1 MRRLVLA
8 VRAPL
13 VLAAGCLLALAAA
26 GAPRADYLDPW
37 GLPSGTVT
45 LRLATQDS
53 ITGGGKIHGFDVAAG
68 SVDSLSDYLGLV
80 EAGAV
85 DLLFVELAEGEAAH
99 WLRAPEDP
107 LYLLDRPL
115 IADLG
120 EQPLATIADLLDE
133 TGDPV
138 ALASFVPAVLG
149 HAYGLLQVQAG
160 AAPETTAVK
169 FAVTALDAA
178 ALTIDWAWQPNG
190 TREFIPT
197 RSAASSWGAIK
208 ALY

>member
-1 MRRLVLA
+1 MRRVA
-8 VRAPL
+8 
-13 VLAAGCLLALAAA
+13 LAACALLALAAT

-37 GLPSGTVT
+37 GLPSGTAT

-53 ITGGGKIHGFDVAAG
+53 ITGGGRIQGIDFATG
-68 SVDSLSDYLGLV
+68 SVDSLRDYLGLV
-80 EAGAV
+80 RAGAA
-85 DLLFVELAEGEAAH
+85 DLLFVELAPGEPAH

-107 LYLLDRPL
+107 LYLLDQPL

-120 EQPLATIADLLDE
+120 QRPLGEVADMLDE
-133 TGDPV
+133 EGAPLPLV
-138 ALASFVPAVLG
+138 SFATAALG
-149 HAYGLLQVQAG
+149 HAYALLQVQAG

-178 ALTIDWAWQPNG
+178 SLTLDWAWQPNG
-190 TREFIPT
+190 TREFIPVAGAKT
-197 RSAASSWGAIK
+197 SLGAIK